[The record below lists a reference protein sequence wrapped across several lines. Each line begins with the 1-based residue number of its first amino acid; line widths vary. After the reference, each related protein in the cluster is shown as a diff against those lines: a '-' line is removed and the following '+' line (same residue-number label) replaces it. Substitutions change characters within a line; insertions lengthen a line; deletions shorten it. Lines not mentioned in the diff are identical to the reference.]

1 MKKKK
6 LWSVPRITHPQHPG
20 ITVRVGEFEAGGVLQ
35 VFRQV
40 NGRQTSRS
48 LKVRR
53 AELGRTSA
61 QQVQEAKKLGAD
73 YIDELMVPK
82 PAAEAASASGTTLT
96 FGQLADKYEL
106 DGFAGRTPAYK
117 RDALAAI
124 RRIAAVLGSEMR
136 VGDLKPSDVQHYV
149 AHRLAENKKLHIAH
163 RADLVALKIALNWAV
178 GEELL
183 EVNPFAKPGF
193 KKVMPAKP
201 PKEAIRRPVMTR
213 ERYEKMVAVA
223 SRFPPLF
230 GVLLT
235 LAWETGHRL
244 SAILEL
250 RWKDVVFE
258 KSDHAPHGSLSWYT
272 DSPVTKKRHPHRV
285 AMNARAAEALRRWQ
299 KEAPGVG
306 DTPLFPSTAKEF
318 AKRTWRKAERAAK
331 VGHLA
336 QGAWHSLRRG
346 WRTARKHLPDVD
358 VQAAGGWTD
367 SVTMNLSYNQSDP
380 ETVLAVV
387 NGG

>member
-1 MKKKK
+1 MTKKK
-6 LWSVPRITHPQHPG
+6 LWSVPRITHPQHPT
-20 ITVRVGEFEAGGVLQ
+20 ITVRVGEFEPGGMLQ

-53 AELGRTSA
+53 ADLGRTRV
-61 QQVQEAKKLGAD
+61 QQEQEAQKLGAD
-73 YIDELMVPK
+73 YIAELMVPK
-82 PAAEAASASGTTLT
+82 PATDAASASGGTLT
-96 FGQLADKYEL
+96 FAQLADRYEL
-106 DGFAGRTPAYK
+106 DGFAGRTGAYK
-117 RDALAAI
+117 RDALAAL
-124 RRIAAVLGSEMR
+124 RRIGAVLGADTR
-136 VGDLKPSDVQHYV
+136 VADLKPSDVQRYV
-149 AHRLAENKKLHIAH
+149 AHRLEENKKLHIAH

-193 KKVMPAKP
+193 KKAMPAKP

-213 ERYEKMVAVA
+213 ERYEKMAAVA

-250 RWKDVVFE
+250 RWKDVTFD

-285 AMNARAAEALRRWQ
+285 AMNGRAAETLRCWQ
-299 KEAPGVG
+299 KEVPGVG
-306 DTPLFPSTAKEF
+306 DTPLFPPSAREF

-331 VGHLA
+331 VAHLP

-367 SVTMNLSYNQSDP
+367 SVTMNLSYNQADP
-380 ETVLAVV
+380 QTVLAVV
-387 NGG
+387 NA